1 MIPLRLSEIAALTG
15 GDRHGADVLIDGP
28 VVTDSRQAAA
38 GSLYVARIGEHADGH
53 RYAPAAADAGAVAV
67 LGSRPVD
74 GLPTVVVDDV
84 QRAFAAL
91 ARGVIERSP
100 GLAVIGITGSSG
112 KTSTKDMLGQLLQ
125 RAGETVAPVGSL
137 NSEVGVPLTACR
149 ITPTTMFLVV
159 EMGASGVGHI
169 AYLTRI
175 APPRIGIV
183 LNVGTAH
190 IGEFGSA
197 AAIARTKAE
206 LVQAL
211 PDRTRGGVAIL
222 NADDP
227 VVMAMRSKTRARV
240 VSVGLAEDADVRA
253 ADVSLDADGRPGFT
267 LIGAGAPADG
277 VQVRLGLHG
286 EHQVGNALAVAATA
300 AELGVPVETVV
311 DGLASATPVSRWR
324 MEVHR
329 LPSGAILI
337 NDAYNANPDS
347 MAAALRALAQMGQ
360 GRRTVAVLGEMRE
373 LGEGS
378 ASAHTDVG
386 LLAAELRIDRV
397 IAVGAGAAGI
407 AAGARSGSA
416 LVDEAADV
424 DAAHRMLGTPQ
435 GGTVV
440 LFKSSRDS
448 GLRYLGDR
456 VAREAGA
463 EIPT

>member
-15 GDRHGADVLIDGP
+15 GDRHGADVLVDGP
-28 VVTDSRQAAA
+28 VVTDSHQAAA
-38 GSLYVARIGEHADGH
+38 GSLYVARIGAHADGH

-67 LGSRPVD
+67 LGLRPVG

-91 ARGVIERSP
+91 ARGVIDRCP

-137 NSEVGVPLTACR
+137 NSEVGVPLTVCR

-227 VVMAMRSKTRARV
+227 VVMAMAPKTRARV
-240 VSVGLAEDADVRA
+240 VSVGMAQDADVRA
-253 ADVSLDADGRPGFT
+253 ADVRLDADGRPGFILT
-267 LIGAGAPADG
+267 GAGAPAGG
-277 VQVRLGLHG
+277 VPVQLGLHG

-300 AELGVPVETVV
+300 AELGVPVETVT
-311 DGLASATPVSRWR
+311 DGLAAGAPVSRWR

-329 LPSGAILI
+329 LPGGAILI
-337 NDAYNANPDS
+337 NDAYNANPES
-347 MAAALRALAQMGQ
+347 MAAALRALAQIGAD
-360 GRRTVAVLGEMRE
+360 RRTIAVLGEMLE

-386 LLAAELRIDRV
+386 RLAAELGIDRV

-407 AAGARSGSA
+407 AAGARTGNGM
-416 LVDEAADV
+416 VDQATDA
-424 DAAHRMLGTPQ
+424 DAAHDMLGTPQ
-435 GGTVV
+435 RGDVV